1 MKPWMSDMYNSGL
14 ASGQLCTAVC
24 RSMTSSVFFA
34 FTSGRTSLL
43 QANKASVSTRTTSII
58 CSGLVQNCK

>member
-24 RSMTSSVFFA
+24 RSMTSSVFLPSHLA
-34 FTSGRTSLL
+34 GLHCYRLIKQAYQHGPLL
-43 QANKASVSTRTTSII
+43 
-58 CSGLVQNCK
+58 